1 MHFSSLPQSCHS
13 MLDKSPHTYGKA
25 GITLQDEEEFPI
37 LGKRGEKCFSQALS
51 SSGSECWSEGDPNI

>member
-1 MHFSSLPQSCHS
+1 

-25 GITLQDEEEFPI
+25 GIPLQDEEEFPI
-37 LGKRGEKCFSQALS
+37 LGKGGEKCFSQALS